1 MQCSGKP
8 DPTIAPEINTYIN
21 LWKEDTE
28 KSGITVVLD
37 ESKQTLEVSK
47 SSHNAFLQ
55 FYCSKAVCWGFLVQQ
70 VFSEDYYTS

>member
-1 MQCSGKP
+1 MQCTGKP

-37 ESKQTLEVSK
+37 ESKQTLEVG
-47 SSHNAFLQ
+47 AF
-55 FYCSKAVCWGFLVQQ
+55 FT
-70 VFSEDYYTS
+70 D